1 MYFRT
6 NNLNMKRSVLNS
18 FYIFILCVSIK
29 TLSYSQ
35 ACHAYFPYKTGTEWE
50 ITMYDDKDKVI
61 SVNNYKIIN
70 QEGTN
75 YDVSIHSVD
84 AKGKE
89 KLNIITHWKCE
100 NDQLSFEMK
109 DFFPP
114 SAAMNNTKAELKM
127 SGDNLNYPKQL
138 IPGQT
143 LPDANSTM
151 EMYIDGMRFMNMQ
164 MKVYDRKVENNESVT
179 TPAGTFD
186 CIKLSQMTDVKSMFN
201 VKGRSV
207 LWLAK
212 EHGMVKTQTY
222 TEKGKLSSTQ
232 LMTKFK
238 S

>member
-1 MYFRT
+1 
-6 NNLNMKRSVLNS
+6 
-18 FYIFILCVSIK
+18 
-29 TLSYSQ
+29 
-35 ACHAYFPYKTGTEWE
+35 
-50 ITMYDDKDKVI
+50 
-61 SVNNYKIIN
+61 
-70 QEGTN
+70 
-75 YDVSIHSVD
+75 
-84 AKGKE
+84 
-89 KLNIITHWKCE
+89 
-100 NDQLSFEMK
+100 MK

-127 SGDNLNYPKQL
+127 SGDNLTYPKQL
-138 IPGQT
+138 VPGQT

-164 MKVYDRKVENNESVT
+164 MKVYDRKVENNESVS

-201 VKGRSV
+201 VKGKSV
-207 LWLAK
+207 IWLAK